1 MRQLI
6 LTRHAKSDWGDPLLP
21 DHDRPL
27 NARGLRNAP
36 KMARRLAEDG
46 VTVERI
52 LSSTA
57 ARTRST
63 AEIFG
68 AELGLAVELDEEL
81 YLAAAPTLLRKA
93 AASDVQSVMVVAHD
107 PGISELASLLSD
119 DGIDHMPTCAV
130 ARFVWNVDS
139 WSEAII
145 HATDSWSIDTPRSL
159 PHT

>member
-27 NARGLRNAP
+27 NERGQRDAP
-36 KMARRLAEDG
+36 RMARHLAEDR

-57 ARTRST
+57 RRTQDT
-63 AEIFG
+63 ADIFS
-68 AELGLAVELDEEL
+68 AELGVTVDLDPEL

-93 AASDVQSVMVVAHD
+93 VTSGVDSVMIVAHD
-107 PGISELASLLSD
+107 PGISELAALLSN
-119 DGIDHMPTCAV
+119 DGIQHMPTCAV
-130 ARFVWNVDS
+130 ARFEWEIDS
-139 WSEAII
+139 WGDAI
-145 HATDSWSIDTPRSL
+145 TRPTSTWSFDTPKSR
-159 PHT
+159 T